1 MENIVKIHYSGKDYI
16 GQIVSIESEWDC
28 LRMIGKPD
36 IERTLLYY
44 KVSMYEKDTGCL
56 IDNIFIRSIEEI
68 KQYED
73 GANGWYFKVGRTGK
87 LTIDKCVLLW
97 YNNIVRVRDLHNIL
111 IW

>member
-28 LRMIGKPD
+28 LRMMGNHE

-44 KVSMYEKDTGCL
+44 KVSIYEKDTGCL

-68 KQYED
+68 KQYEEKD
-73 GANGWYFKVGRTGK
+73 IADNANHCAACGEVIPEGLQICPACGRK
-87 LTIDKCVLLW
+87 
-97 YNNIVRVRDLHNIL
+97 
-111 IW
+111 

>member
-28 LRMIGKPD
+28 LRMISKPE

-44 KVSMYEKDTGCL
+44 KVSIYEKDTGCL
-56 IDNIFIRSIEEI
+56 IDDIFIRNIWEI

-73 GANGWYFKVGRTGK
+73 GANGWY
-87 LTIDKCVLLW
+87 
-97 YNNIVRVRDLHNIL
+97 N
-111 IW
+111 